1 MFYIVNNFLEL
12 TVLSFI
18 IRLEDV
24 ENGATCLEIA
34 MEIPKIVLN
43 TFNGKGK
50 RKNVFEKKNVL
61 YRGKRIC
68 IDPFPNTHFGT
79 REFFMQL
86 FRYQKYIISCGH
98 VAFRVH
104 K

>member
-1 MFYIVNNFLEL
+1 MFYIGNNFLEL

-24 ENGATCLEIA
+24 ENGVTCLEIA

-43 TFNGKGK
+43 IFNGKHK
-50 RKNVFEKKNVL
+50 
-61 YRGKRIC
+61 GKRIC
-68 IDPFPNTHFGT
+68 IDPFPNAHLGPESLNNTKK
-79 REFFMQL
+79 FFMQL
-86 FRYQKYIISCGH
+86 FQYQKYIISCGH